1 MISTQTV
8 RLSFEDPTEFRAPKA
23 FNAEVIVDQSGGLRV
38 PVLTITYS
46 ATPPSAMM
54 RHEVRG
60 YMDSMPIDRG
70 SQMLGS
76 CEDIVGDRWVF
87 MSREVPG
94 CSWR

>member
-23 FNAEVIVDQSGGLRV
+23 FNAEVVVDQSGGLRV

-70 SQMLGS
+70 SQLLGS